1 NPYSSWKDGIMV
13 FNGESY
19 DEFITKIE
27 LWYGIE
33 VHTKGVSHDD
43 WYIRG
48 NFPNESL
55 DNIMNAIS
63 FNKEFTYEI
72 DRKKLLLNFN

>member
-1 NPYSSWKDGIMV
+1 
-13 FNGESY
+13 
-19 DEFITKIE
+19 FITKIE

-33 VHTKGVSHDD
+33 VHTKGVPHDD